1 MRILLGHISTAHGIR
16 GEVVIKS
23 HTDDPMD
30 IGAYGPLSSK
40 DGTKTYTIKPLRL
53 AKKGVVARI
62 EGVTHRNGAEALRG
76 TELYIERDKLP
87 DPDDDEIYHADIIG
101 MAAVRA
107 DGSEVGEVIAIQN
120 FGAGDLL
127 EIRLAG
133 KKRTEFVPFDDQFV
147 PDIDFDA
154 RRVTVVMP
162 DDTAEEA
169 GAANTTPS

>member
-1 MRILLGHISTAHGIR
+1 STAHGIR

-30 IGAYGPLSSK
+30 IGAYGPLSSE
-40 DGTKTYTIKPLRL
+40 DGSKTYTIKPLRV

-62 EGVTHRNGAEALRG
+62 EGVADRNAAEALRG

-87 DPDDDEIYHADIIG
+87 EPDLDEVYHADIIG
-101 MAAVRA
+101 MAVLRS
-107 DGSEVGEVIAIQN
+107 DGSDVGEVIAIQN

-127 EIRLAG
+127 EVRLTD

-147 PDIDFDA
+147 PEIDFDA

-162 DDTAEEA
+162 DDTAQAEDD
-169 GAANTTPS
+169 